1 MPSKPI
7 KGKPSILWIS
17 TLGWFKILMFW
28 SWDLCTSH
36 LICTTLMIISSYSED
51 FCHLQPLRASH
62 RKFSGTVGDIENRT
76 SLNPPFMGIRMKWSN
91 STRCDIYRS
100 VRNAIKL
107 TKWQEMLRSQPLWGH
122 FWRIL
127 CYEAGHKWTQPTLHC
142 TCCAVCIGRHNC
154 RHYNWLAAA
163 SVLGCLQNHKNNTSF
178 SFCSW
183 KQN

>member
-1 MPSKPI
+1 MGNPSGHPNVH
-7 KGKPSILWIS
+7 GRLRPPSVR
-17 TLGWFKILMFW
+17 
-28 SWDLCTSH
+28 
-36 LICTTLMIISSYSED
+36 
-51 FCHLQPLRASH
+51 QPLQQLLQSPHGLRSYLRPQAAPEAAPGPVQQTVP
-62 RKFSGTVGDIENRT
+62 RWVSGYWDGG
-76 SLNPPFMGIRMKWSN
+76 MGARMKWSN